1 MALVV
6 TTDEYHAAHQLR
18 PTKPMRNHT
27 YARSSVAA
35 AKLHA
40 SVVCDRPAQPAK
52 QPTWAAQLKWLMSNE
67 ERVEEVDEEEDNT
80 SVDIRGGYRRA
91 ASAQDAQEAYR
102 AALHRFKVDKIV
114 AETEEKEN
122 AARMENAARKEARA
136 EEKRRRSPRKVTYA
150 SSARGLVLART
161 AKAEYFLTADDLA
174 LLDVTVVGG
183 GRLFDIRRERRYYD
197 PDDLK
202 ALAERKHGT
211 RGLARMQAKA
221 PALESLTSPN
231 AGKRKRTRSDVEGEG
246 GSEEAHTAQRTE
258 PVRRSARLID
268 MLALGSHFIAY

>member
-1 MALVV
+1 MV
-6 TTDEYHAAHQLR
+6 TTDEFHAAHQLR
-18 PTKPMRNHT
+18 PPKPMLNHT
-27 YARSSVAA
+27 YARSAVAA

-40 SVVCDRPAQPAK
+40 SVVCDRAAKPAQ

-114 AETEEKEN
+114 EETEEKEN
-122 AARMENAARKEARA
+122 AARKKNALVLASKEACA

-174 LLDVTVVGG
+174 LLDVTVVGADG
-183 GRLFDIRRERRYYD
+183 SKQVSRLQW
-197 PDDLK
+197 
-202 ALAERKHGT
+202 G
-211 RGLARMQAKA
+211 
-221 PALESLTSPN
+221 
-231 AGKRKRTRSDVEGEG
+231 
-246 GSEEAHTAQRTE
+246 
-258 PVRRSARLID
+258 
-268 MLALGSHFIAY
+268 